1 MNLEPVSLPTGS
13 SYTCPTSLHE
23 VEPIRDNFTENG
35 AYLRF
40 LPRPD
45 LVRVEAQCSSLFR
58 CLREPKPFLLLFS
71 SERAIIESL
80 SAPVKIDCKR
90 SSRIRL
96 EKDRSS
102 VYYRCYYCGTLSLI

>member
-23 VEPIRDNFTENG
+23 VEPMRDNFIENG

-58 CLREPKPFLLLFS
+58 HLREPFLLLFS

-90 SSRIRL
+90 CSRSIRK
-96 EKDRSS
+96 EIGVASII
-102 VYYRCYYCGTLSLI
+102 VVTITIVEHCH